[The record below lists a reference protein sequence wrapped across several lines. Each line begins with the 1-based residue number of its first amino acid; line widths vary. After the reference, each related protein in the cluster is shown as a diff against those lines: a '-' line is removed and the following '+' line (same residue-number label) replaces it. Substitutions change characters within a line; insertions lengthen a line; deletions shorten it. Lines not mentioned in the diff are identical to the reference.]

1 MLAWC
6 VKDRNSGAASCRQAA
21 FHTTSALSVANANP
35 LVADSGGRF
44 DGHNFALKRGH
55 EDRPSTF
62 RCWPHVDDNGCN
74 WPLLKHHAEL
84 CRTTPGLYAINLGD
98 SSNNWT
104 DRLIKLYAQQDWSV
118 KTAPDDG

>member
-1 MLAWC
+1 M
-6 VKDRNSGAASCRQAA
+6 KSSGPQKTAATVHFSSQSAA
-21 FHTTSALSVANANP
+21 QRSRRGDP
-35 LVADSGGRF
+35 LVADSAGRF

-98 SSNNWT
+98 SSHNWT

>member
-1 MLAWC
+1 VGRKKLLQLCIFLRKVQLSDPAEAIDLGWLAIDLLEAPHNTNASM
-6 VKDRNSGAASCRQAA
+6 VRKRPQFGAASCRQAA

-35 LVADSGGRF
+35 LVADSAGRF

-74 WPLLKHHAEL
+74 WPLLKHHA
-84 CRTTPGLYAINLGD
+84 
-98 SSNNWT
+98 
-104 DRLIKLYAQQDWSV
+104 
-118 KTAPDDG
+118 